1 VRADPR
7 TTTGA
12 VLRAAGTTLALL
24 AAASCSPAGQ
34 HQAKTTQPRPVPG
47 QPTPGH
53 LTIAQLQKLAAGAD
67 PASLGVAANAPINRL
82 PVPAGAQAVGSE
94 AARINAA
101 RPFAADPILPMRP
114 FVLKTDAEDKAR
126 AVHCL
131 AQAVYY
137 EAAREPTKGQQAVAQ
152 VVLNRLRHPAYPK
165 TVCGVVYQGASLP
178 TGCQFTFTCD
188 GALRWRPESDLW
200 DRALAVA
207 KQALAGYVD
216 KDVGSATHYHAAY
229 VAPYWAPTLVKMTQ
243 VGQHIFY
250 RWTGTWGEPVA
261 FTGRYTGRETILTPA
276 VLSGEPQLTP
286 PPERKVTLAVGGEV
300 RTYTVAETSGAVA
313 ADGPAVGTIHAT
325 RRQPTAAEIQRINAN
340 LAAVEARLNG
350 GAVNVAQAGP
360 PAAAAAAT
368 GSN

>member
-7 TTTGA
+7 ISPRA
-12 VLRAAGTTLALL
+12 VLRAAGTTFALL

-34 HQAKTTQPRPVPG
+34 QQAKAPQRHPTPG
-47 QPTPGH
+47 QPGH
-53 LTIAQLQKLAAGAD
+53 LSIGQLQKLAAGAD
-67 PASLGVAANAPINRL
+67 PASLGIAAAPINRL
-82 PVPAGAQAVGSE
+82 PLPAGAQAVGSD
-94 AARINAA
+94 AAKINAA

-114 FVLKTDAEDKAR
+114 FVLKTDAEDRAR

-131 AQAVYY
+131 AQAIYY

-152 VVLNRLRHPAYPK
+152 VVLNRVRHPAYPK

-188 GALRWRPESDLW
+188 GALRWRPEADLW
-200 DRALAVA
+200 DRATAVA

-216 KDVGSATHYHAAY
+216 RDVGSATHYHAAY

-250 RWTGTWGEPVA
+250 RWSGTWGEPVA
-261 FTGRYTGRETILTPA
+261 FTGRYAGRETILTPA
-276 VLSGEPQLTP
+276 VLQGEPQLAP
-286 PPERKVTLAVGGEV
+286 PPERQVTLAVGGEE
-300 RTYTVAETSGAVA
+300 RTYKVAETSGAVS

-325 RRQPTAAEIQRINAN
+325 RRQPTAAEIQRINAS

-350 GAVNVAQAGP
+350 GAVNVAQAAQ
-360 PAAAAAAT
+360 PAAAAA